1 MLEIVLHFTV
11 KSLRLMKMGRE
22 KKCTDRE
29 KNEIYPSVV
38 CTTTCDQIHKLCFN
52 ALPCNIA
59 ENSEAS
65 NSQTSIAF

>member
-29 KNEIYPSVV
+29 KMKS
-38 CTTTCDQIHKLCFN
+38 IHLFFALRHAIKYTR
-52 ALPCNIA
+52 LPCNIA

>member
-29 KNEIYPSVV
+29 KMKS
-38 CTTTCDQIHKLCFN
+38 IHLFF
-52 ALPCNIA
+52 ALRHAIKYTSFVLIA